1 MGPQT
6 AKEHIQAFTAAITW
20 NEPFIQCIVA
30 FHVLVITAA
39 IILTRKGGVYS
50 RTGLM
55 VFVGI
60 LIRLAEWLNDIGA
73 RRWREFATQNYFD
86 KSGIFMGIMLCA
98 PLLLVCLALLL
109 SMTWEAKNLLVDVQ
123 AMKGKAQAHQKQRK
137 KGETKETKRDGK
149 KRRKED

>member
-6 AKEHIQAFTAAITW
+6 AKEHIQAFAAAITW

-50 RTGLM
+50 RMGLM

-109 SMTWEAKNLLVDVQ
+109 SMTWEAKNLLVDVK
-123 AMKGKAQAHQKQRK
+123 AMKVKAQAHQKQK
-137 KGETKETKRDGK
+137 KDGKKEKKRDEK
-149 KRRKED
+149 KRRKVD